1 MEPNYKKPWQRPEY
15 YAYAVLYEGRMI
27 LKHMSLVSAKKHI
40 ALMECNLFE
49 PKTGKFEIVNTMTGE
64 IIEYKNKL
72 KI

>member
-1 MEPNYKKPWQRPEY
+1 MQWDSNKSWQKPEY
-15 YAYAVLYEGRMI
+15 YAYAVLYEGRII
-27 LKHMSLVSAKKHI
+27 LKHMTVASAKKHI

-72 KI
+72 RI